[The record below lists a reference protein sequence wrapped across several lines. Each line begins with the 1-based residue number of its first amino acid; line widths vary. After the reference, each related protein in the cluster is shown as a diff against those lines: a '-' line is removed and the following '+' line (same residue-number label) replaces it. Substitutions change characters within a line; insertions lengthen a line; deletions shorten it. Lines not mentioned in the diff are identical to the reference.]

1 MAGGPQVFPNPVGR
15 GLVTIR
21 LFNSLLGALTVL
33 MIYRIGRA
41 AWDERAGWIA
51 ALLVAIMP
59 AFVVEAGNP
68 MTELIAIFLL
78 SWVTALWMVRIPAP
92 DWRLMAATG
101 SLLALAALT
110 RSVFLA
116 FILIPLVHLPLL
128 HGWRRALRYGSI
140 LLVAFGLTI
149 APWTLYNLVQWQ
161 RFTLTG
167 EGLLGTLYV
176 GAVGWQDPAA
186 VDAGLDFT
194 PADST
199 PADDQTARQEAFAQ
213 GFVQVV
219 LADPVGY
226 LARRAGRAGRRRCS
240 SRTTPTSSPA
250 PASRHQALTWL
261 RDDRTPGGLLRLT
274 QGDYFWPKL
283 AIYVS
288 HYAVML
294 LGLAG
299 LLIGRR
305 RWRAL
310 WPLYAQFP
318 YFLGI
323 HLVLAAIPRYLFPLE
338 PVWVLFSAPA
348 ILALVDAWQRRRSR
362 HAAQPPVTSGV

>member
-1 MAGGPQVFPNPVGR
+1 MVGGPQVFPNPVGR

-21 LFNSLLGALTVL
+21 LLNSLLGALTVL

-41 AWDERAGWIA
+41 AWNERAGWIA

-116 FILIPLVHLPLL
+116 FVLIPLVHLPLL

-176 GAVGWQDPAA
+176 GAVGWQDPAE
-186 VDAGLDFT
+186 VDAGLEFT
-194 PADST
+194 PTANAS
-199 PADDQTARQEAFAQ
+199 DDQSARQEAFAQ

-226 LARRAGRAGRRRCS
+226 LARRAGELAGS
-240 SRTTPTSSPA
+240 LLQPHNTNVFSG
-250 PASRHQALTWL
+250 ASLKDQALTWL
-261 RDDRTPGGLLRLT
+261 REDRSPGGLLRLT
-274 QGDYFWPKL
+274 QGDAFWPKL
-283 AIYVS
+283 AIYIS

-299 LLIGRR
+299 LLSGRR
-305 RWRAL
+305 RWRVL

-338 PVWVLFSAPA
+338 PVWVLFSVPA

-362 HAAQPPVTSGV
+362 REVQPPVTSGV